1 MIAYFLFCV
10 FALRVPTCPRPSSPL
25 QVYTSA
31 GAVAFRVQRPL
42 APGEAVCAS
51 DQQENENANAFLK
64 IREMRTFRIFRFCP
78 FDFCGKQVCKCLAF
92 GRPHFIFRKIR
103 TFRIFRF
110 FWRALFFVE
119 NAAWSFAGAFPRW
132 RGQIG
137 VDPPSPRSDCP

>member
-1 MIAYFLFCV
+1 MLAYFLFFSLCV
-10 FALRVPTCPRPSSPL
+10 CPPALARPALFKFTLPQTPLRFASSAPWRRVRPFALPTSKKTKT
-25 QVYTSA
+25 QT
-31 GAVAFRVQRPL
+31 
-42 APGEAVCAS
+42 
-51 DQQENENANAFLK
+51 FLK
-64 IREMRTFRIFRFCP
+64 IRKMRTFRIFRFCP